1 MFLENLH
8 PIKMKVMKKILF
20 PLALLLTGFVVF
32 ESCKKNNGQ
41 AKLAVY
47 LTDDPADY
55 AEVNIDIKE
64 VLVNVGDNGQDSW
77 KSIPITPGVYNLL
90 DFRNGLDVL
99 LGTIELP
106 AGKASQ
112 MRMVLGPNN
121 TLVDSSGKTFDL
133 KTPSA
138 QQSGLKFNLNNVTLT
153 EGITYKVWIDFDAG
167 RSVVKAGNSGNY
179 NLKPVIR
186 TYTEALSGAIKGI
199 ILPTS
204 ADAWVYAIRGAAD
217 TVASAKPDAATGK
230 FMMKGI
236 AADTYK
242 LGIDANNNYKDSV
255 FTPVNVVVG
264 AITDVGTI
272 TLKQ

>member
-1 MFLENLH
+1 
-8 PIKMKVMKKILF
+8 MKKILF
-20 PLALLLTGFVVF
+20 PLLLILAGITTFQ
-32 ESCKKNNGQ
+32 SCKKNTGG

-64 VLVNVGDNGQDSW
+64 VLVNVGDNGQENW
-77 KSIPITPGVYNLL
+77 KSVPITPGIYNLL

-99 LGTIELP
+99 LGSIELP
-106 AGKASQ
+106 AGKVSQ

-121 TLVDSSGKTFDL
+121 TLVDSSGKTYDL

-138 QQSGLKFNLNNVTLT
+138 QQSGLKFNLNNVVLT
-153 EGITYKVWIDFDAG
+153 EGISYKVWIDFDAG

-186 TYTEALSGAIKGI
+186 TYTEAISGAIKGI
-199 ILPTS
+199 ILPGA
-204 ADAWVYAIRGAAD
+204 ADAWVYAIRGAND
-217 TVASAKPDAATGK
+217 TIASAKPDGTTGM

-236 AADTYK
+236 APDTYK
-242 LGIDANNNYKDSV
+242 LGIDASNNYKDSV
-255 FTPVNVVVG
+255 ITPVTVTLG
-264 AITDVGTI
+264 TITDVGTI

>member
-1 MFLENLH
+1 
-8 PIKMKVMKKILF
+8 MKKILF
-20 PLALLLTGFVVF
+20 PLFLLMAGLVVF
-32 ESCKKNNGQ
+32 ESCKKNGGS

-64 VLVNVGDNGQDSW
+64 VLVNVGGNGTDDW
-77 KSIPITPGVYNLL
+77 KSVSITPGIYNLL

-99 LGTIELP
+99 LGSIELP
-106 AGKASQ
+106 AGKVSQ
-112 MRMVLGPNN
+112 MRMVLGTNN
-121 TLVDSSGKTFDL
+121 TLVDSAGNTYDL

-138 QQSGLKFNLNNVTLT
+138 QQSGLKFNLNNVVLT

-199 ILPTS
+199 IMPLA
-204 ADAWVYAIRGAAD
+204 ADAWVYAIKGTND
-217 TVASAKPDAATGK
+217 TVASAKPDAVTGM
-230 FMMKGI
+230 FLMKGI
-236 AADTYK
+236 APDTYK
-242 LGIDANNNYKDSV
+242 LGIDASNNYKDSV
-255 FTPVNVVVG
+255 FTPVAVTLGTVTN
-264 AITDVGTI
+264 VGTI